1 MALTKI
7 GSGGIENVTNAAN
20 ATFLTIDASEQI
32 TVASEGGAV
41 TTSLQQGSA
50 KCWANFTG
58 VTTTAS
64 RDSFNVASL
73 TDDGTGQTTIAFTS
87 AMSNVNYTGSW
98 YSNGSASGPALNQF
112 ANAFT
117 GGFGARATA
126 NYGVYAYSSVAIDS
140 YWNDSVIHG
149 DLA

>member
-1 MALTKI
+1 MASILKVDTLT
-7 GSGGIENVTNAAN
+7 G
-20 ATFLTIDASEQI
+20 
-32 TVASEGGAV
+32 V
-41 TTSLQQGSA
+41 TTAGSISVTGEGNSTTTNLQQGLC
-50 KCWANFTG
+50 KTWVNFTG
-58 VTTTAS
+58 VSSTAS

-98 YSNGSASGPALNQF
+98 YNNGSASGPALNQF

-117 GGFGARATA
+117 GGFGARTTA